1 MGGNATVAKIRTVF
15 GSALTAADYH
25 EMTNRQSVA
34 ELCEYLKGLKRF
46 SEVLYDVE
54 PATVHRGYLEQLIR
68 KESFLTYRRL
78 VKFQQLDRG
87 EFYKFYIKKAETVQ
101 LISFL
106 HMYEAGLNEEYL
118 ASVPGYMTEY
128 SRLKLFDLAACHS
141 FDEIL
146 RVLRRTEYYKPLKR
160 IMPKDGGEPELAAA
174 ERALRVHYYKRVL
187 EAAKRE
193 LSEDEYKEIARL
205 IGTDADLINYTNAY
219 RMKKYFSFD
228 AGQIEKRSLPF
239 SRIGL
244 SKMRELYSCEETEDM
259 ELLMDKTVYR
269 NDAADQT
276 IESRNAKARLTA
288 VRHVIEMT
296 SSSAAALLAYMM
308 ICDIEAANIT
318 HIIEGIRYKA
328 DLSEIEAQL
337 AV

>member
-1 MGGNATVAKIRTVF
+1 MSSNATVAKIRTVY

-34 ELCEYLKGLKRF
+34 ELCEYLKGLKRYE
-46 SEVLYDVE
+46 EVLADVE
-54 PATVHRGYLEQLIR
+54 PATVHRGYLEQLIK

-78 VKFQQLDRG
+78 VKFQQLDKG

-106 HMYEAGLNEEYL
+106 HMYEAELNEEYL

-128 SRLKLFDLAACHS
+128 SKIKLLELASCHT

-146 RVLRRTEYYKPLKR
+146 SVLRKTEYYKPLKR
-160 IMPKDGGEPELAAA
+160 IMPGDGSQPELAKA
-174 ERALRVHYYKRVL
+174 ERALRVHYYKHIL
-187 EAAKRE
+187 EAAKAE
-193 LSEDEYKEIARL
+193 LSEGEYKEIAKL
-205 IGTDADLINYTNAY
+205 VGTDADLINYTNAY
-219 RMKKYFSFD
+219 RMKKYFSLEREE
-228 AGQIEKRSLPF
+228 IEKRSLPF

-244 SKMRELYSCEETEDM
+244 AKMSEVYACDETEDM
-259 ELLMDKTVYR
+259 EILMDRTVYR
-269 NDAADQT
+269 NDDPDQT
-276 IESRNAKARLTA
+276 IESRNARARIKA
-288 VRHVIEMT
+288 VRHMIELT
-296 SSSAAALLAYMM
+296 SSSAVALFAYMM